1 MCSDDDVVPLV
12 RRDLRTERRRSM
24 TKAVHFLGVLCR
36 LRTGPAC
43 TGRVRGL
50 AGAGDRVARARSAL
64 CFSRAFPVYKAVVP
78 ICMFKMKEDML
89 ERQLR
94 LGDYKTGTTTIAL
107 SHPLTTDRRVV
118 SFIDTLAPAPA
129 PLFSCRMHATIST
142 PTCALPL
149 ARGRPRVSS

>member
-1 MCSDDDVVPLV
+1 MCSDDDVV
-12 RRDLRTERRRSM
+12 RRDLRTEKRSM

-50 AGAGDRVARARSAL
+50 AGAGEGPRARSAL

-78 ICMFKMKEDML
+78 FCMFKMKEDML